1 MSESW
6 TISVNGHSYGPYTAE
21 QMRAFAA
28 EGRLAAHSL
37 VARQGEERY
46 QPASADSALAVLF
59 APAEPVQAKPALSSA
74 ENDAAPQTF
83 GRNEQEKS
91 SGRTHYIVVAD
102 MKVRSIS
109 ALEEEIFKCGLAY
122 PIMPQAWVLSSEMSL
137 NALRNLLVQSLG
149 KLDTL
154 FIADATHDKAAWFNY
169 APEGESR
176 IRKIWQKPLMEAA
189 ARAAG

>member
-59 APAEPVQAKPALSSA
+59 PVGEPATAKPSLPSA
-74 ENDAAPQTF
+74 ENDAPQTF
-83 GRNEQEKS
+83 GRNEQEKT
-91 SGRTHYIVVAD
+91 SGRTHFIVVAD

-109 ALEEEIFKCGLAY
+109 ALEEEIFKCGPAY

-137 NALRNLLVQSLG
+137 NALRNLLVQRLG
-149 KLDTL
+149 KLDTI
-154 FIADATHDKAAWFNY
+154 FIADTTHDKAAWFNY

-176 IRKIWQKPLMEAA
+176 IRRIWQKPLMEAP

>member
-1 MSESW
+1 MPDSW
-6 TISVNGHSYGPYTAE
+6 TISANGHSYGPYTAE

-37 VARQGEERY
+37 VAREGEERY

-59 APAEPVQAKPALSSA
+59 QPAAAAKSALPTA

-83 GRNEQEKS
+83 GRNEQEKTS
-91 SGRTHYIVVAD
+91 ARTHYIVVAD

-109 ALEEEIFKCGLAY
+109 ALEEEIFKCGPAY

-137 NALRNLLVQSLG
+137 NALRNLLVQKLG

-154 FIADATHDKAAWFNY
+154 FVADTTHDKAAWFNY

-176 IRKIWQKPLMEAA
+176 IRKIWQKPLMEAP